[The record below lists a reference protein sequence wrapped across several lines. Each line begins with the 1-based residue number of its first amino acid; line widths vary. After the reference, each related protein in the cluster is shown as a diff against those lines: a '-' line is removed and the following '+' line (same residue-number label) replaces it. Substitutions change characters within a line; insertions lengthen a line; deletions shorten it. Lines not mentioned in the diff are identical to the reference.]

1 MNTEYP
7 GYDNIQ
13 LGDIRLDNEVIKNI
27 AIKAA
32 TEVQGVHELQ
42 KGRIRDMWSTL
53 TGKTSTMGARL
64 DFRGNTELS
73 IKLNLTVEYGVNIT
87 DVASAVQ
94 ENVKKA
100 VEYMTGLNVINVTVN
115 IIGMHLRK

>member
-1 MNTEYP
+1 MNAEYP
-7 GYDNIQ
+7 EYDNMR

-32 TEVQGVHELQ
+32 TEVQGVYEMQ
-42 KGRIRDMWSTL
+42 RGRIRDVWGAL
-53 TGKTSTMGARL
+53 IGKTPAIGAKL
-64 DFRGNTELS
+64 EFRGNAGLS
-73 IKLNLTVEYGVNIT
+73 IKLNLAIDYGVNIT
-87 DVASAVQ
+87 DTASLVQ

-115 IIGMHLRK
+115 IVGMRLRK

>member
-1 MNTEYP
+1 MNTGYP

-53 TGKTSTMGARL
+53 TGKTSAMGARL

-87 DVASAVQ
+87 DAASAVQ